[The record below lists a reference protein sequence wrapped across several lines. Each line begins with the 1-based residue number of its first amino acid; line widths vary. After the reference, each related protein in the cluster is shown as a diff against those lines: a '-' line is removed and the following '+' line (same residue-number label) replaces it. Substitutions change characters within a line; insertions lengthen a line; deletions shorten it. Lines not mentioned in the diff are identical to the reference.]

1 MSLRAPGRYQSKM
14 PTARQNNAS
23 KGRSRNG
30 KKPAKRRLPAVRQF
44 DGQILMFEDRRIPL
58 VYRQDARA
66 RAIILRFDRELGH
79 LVVVLPK
86 RATAAEGRRF
96 ALRNRDWIVDNAARL
111 PRPVPFAAGRVIP
124 FLGQPHRIRH
134 WPTARGVVWL
144 ADSEIHVAGQPEHL
158 PRRVQDWLKLEARRE
173 ISRRAHEKAELLGKK
188 IRRITLKDTKT
199 RWGSCS
205 PSGCLA
211 FTWRLIFAPPHVID
225 YVVAHEVAHMKE
237 LNHSPRFWR
246 LVAELTRHE
255 KSARHW
261 LQTEGLHLHRYGRA
275 T

>member
-1 MSLRAPGRYQSKM
+1 
-14 PTARQNNAS
+14 
-23 KGRSRNG
+23 
-30 KKPAKRRLPAVRQF
+30 VRQF
-44 DGQILMFEDRRIPL
+44 DGQILELDEKRIPL
-58 VYRQDARA
+58 VYRQDHRA

-86 RATAAEGRRF
+86 RTTPEAGRRF
-96 ALRNRDWIVDNAARL
+96 ALKNRDWIVENAARL

-144 ADSEIHVAGQPEHL
+144 ADGEIHVAGHAEHVA
-158 PRRVQDWLKLEARRE
+158 RRVQDWLKLEARRE
-173 ISRRAHEKAELLGKK
+173 IVRRAHEKAALIGKTIK
-188 IRRITLKDTKT
+188 RISLKDPRT

-205 PSGCLA
+205 PSGALS

-225 YVVAHEVAHMKE
+225 YVVAHEVAHMRE
-237 LNHSPRFWR
+237 LNHGPRFWK
-246 LVAELTRHE
+246 LVGELTRHE

-261 LQTEGLHLHRYGRA
+261 LQTEGLHLHRYGRE
-275 T
+275 

>member
-1 MSLRAPGRYQSKM
+1 M
-14 PTARQNNAS
+14 PTARKKTAAGRSS
-23 KGRSRNG
+23 KGTRRT
-30 KKPAKRRLPAVRQF
+30 AQKRRRSAVRQF
-44 DGQILMFEDRRIPL
+44 DGQILKLDDCRIPL

-66 RAIILRFDRELGH
+66 RTIILRFDRELGH

-86 RATAAEGRRF
+86 RATLESGRRF
-96 ALRNRDWIVDNAARL
+96 AMKNRDWILDNAARL

-144 ADSEIHVAGQPEHL
+144 ADGEIHVAGHGEHL
-158 PRRVQDWLKLEARRE
+158 ARRVHDWLKIEARRE
-173 ISRRAHEKAELLGKK
+173 INRRAHEKAALLGKS
-188 IRRITLKDTKT
+188 IRRVTLKDTKT

-205 PSGCLA
+205 PTGCLS

-246 LVAELTRHE
+246 VVAQLTRHE

-261 LQTEGLHLHRYGRA
+261 LQTEGLHLHRYGRE
-275 T
+275 

>member
-1 MSLRAPGRYQSKM
+1 MPKARNKSVAGRARK
-14 PTARQNNAS
+14 R
-23 KGRSRNG
+23 
-30 KKPAKRRLPAVRQF
+30 AKSAAPRRRRPAVRQF
-44 DGQILMFEDRRIPL
+44 DGQILNLDDRRIPL

-66 RAIILRFDRELGH
+66 RTIILRFDRELGH
-79 LVVVLPK
+79 LVVVLPR
-86 RATAAEGRRF
+86 RATPEAGRRF
-96 ALRNRDWIVDNAARL
+96 AMKNQDWVLDNAMRL

-134 WPTARGVVWL
+134 WPNARGVVWL
-144 ADSEIHVAGQPEHL
+144 ADSEIHVAGHGEHL
-158 PRRVQDWLKLEARRE
+158 SRRIQDWLKLEARRE
-173 ISRRAHEKAELLGKK
+173 IGRRAHEKAEMIGKK
-188 IRRITLKDTKT
+188 IRRISLKDTKT

-205 PSGCLA
+205 PSGCLS

-246 LVAELTRHE
+246 IVSQLTRHE

-261 LQTEGLHLHRYGRA
+261 LQNEGLHLHRYGRQ
-275 T
+275 